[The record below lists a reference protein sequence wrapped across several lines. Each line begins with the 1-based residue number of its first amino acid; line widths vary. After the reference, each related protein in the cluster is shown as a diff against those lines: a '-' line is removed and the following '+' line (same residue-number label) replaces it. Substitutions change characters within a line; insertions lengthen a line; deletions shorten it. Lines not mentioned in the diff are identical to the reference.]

1 MLPRSPEDPDD
12 LLSGIGPTDEEL
24 AAIEAEAPVIDAE
37 LRLLDAEIALIRLGR
52 HKATELDWQRVRNA
66 EAALAAA
73 WLAYLMGHDVADSA
87 VA

>member
-1 MLPRSPEDPDD
+1 MFEDVYDD
-12 LLSGIGPTDEEL
+12 EPSTAEL
-24 AAIEAEAPVIDAE
+24 EAIEAEAPVIDAE

-66 EAALAAA
+66 ETVLTAA
-73 WLAYLMGHDVADSA
+73 WFAYLMSLDPAPRA